1 MKRSVALVLL
11 LVSVVRGDV
20 DGLCVT
26 LHCGIQSGAC
36 FLDGDCAKVLTC
48 MTGCFGQE
56 DEAACQFICQWE
68 NGRENQKYLDLLSC
82 MGQNGCLSMQPD
94 GICLGTADDTTSEI
108 TDLESIQ
115 GDWWI
120 LKGQN
125 CGQDELWNG
134 GYDAYPCQ
142 LESFVI
148 GNDGDWVRNTTYCFG
163 QDNQCNSQTINIQPK
178 AFMESPGVVKTT
190 YENPLYME
198 MEERWFIVERIEEDW
213 MFYFWCSENLAAA
226 DAGAVVLGRA
236 RSIAEM
242 PESVEARFRELAT
255 QFGLDYDSM
264 CINDNS
270 QCKW

>member
-1 MKRSVALVLL
+1 MAKTEKSVK
-11 LVSVVRGDV
+11 
-20 DGLCVT
+20 
-26 LHCGIQSGAC
+26 H
-36 FLDGDCAKVLTC
+36 
-48 MTGCFGQE
+48 
-56 DEAACQFICQWE
+56 E
-68 NGRENQKYLDLLSC
+68 NSFCKSTKLDLTLIFFCIKMEIFQTLPTLIMIMFDS
-82 MGQNGCLSMQPD
+82 
-94 GICLGTADDTTSEI
+94 DTTSEI

-148 GNDGDWVRNTTYCFG
+148 GNDGDWVRNTTFCFG

-198 MEERWFIVERIEEDW
+198 MEER
-213 MFYFWCSENLAAA
+213 
-226 DAGAVVLGRA
+226 
-236 RSIAEM
+236 
-242 PESVEARFRELAT
+242 
-255 QFGLDYDSM
+255 
-264 CINDNS
+264 
-270 QCKW
+270 

>member
-1 MKRSVALVLL
+1 MAKTEKSVK
-11 LVSVVRGDV
+11 
-20 DGLCVT
+20 
-26 LHCGIQSGAC
+26 H
-36 FLDGDCAKVLTC
+36 
-48 MTGCFGQE
+48 
-56 DEAACQFICQWE
+56 E
-68 NGRENQKYLDLLSC
+68 NSFCKSTKLDLTLIFFFCIKMEIFQTLPTLIMIMFDS
-82 MGQNGCLSMQPD
+82 
-94 GICLGTADDTTSEI
+94 DTTSEI

-198 MEERWFIVERIEEDW
+198 MEER
-213 MFYFWCSENLAAA
+213 
-226 DAGAVVLGRA
+226 
-236 RSIAEM
+236 
-242 PESVEARFRELAT
+242 
-255 QFGLDYDSM
+255 
-264 CINDNS
+264 
-270 QCKW
+270 

>member
-1 MKRSVALVLL
+1 MFDS
-11 LVSVVRGDV
+11 
-20 DGLCVT
+20 
-26 LHCGIQSGAC
+26 
-36 FLDGDCAKVLTC
+36 
-48 MTGCFGQE
+48 
-56 DEAACQFICQWE
+56 
-68 NGRENQKYLDLLSC
+68 
-82 MGQNGCLSMQPD
+82 
-94 GICLGTADDTTSEI
+94 DTTSEI

-198 MEERWFIVERIEEDW
+198 MEEIMRIIP
-213 MFYFWCSENLAAA
+213 YITN
-226 DAGAVVLGRA
+226 
-236 RSIAEM
+236 
-242 PESVEARFRELAT
+242 
-255 QFGLDYDSM
+255 
-264 CINDNS
+264 
-270 QCKW
+270 